1 MHHLFYYQL
10 KNTVLFLVFLNLSCN
25 AQEKKEILQKNN
37 AISVGANQTE
47 AYINHLKHK
56 NIAIVGN
63 QTSVIFK
70 EDSHIHLVDS
80 LLKRNIAIEK
90 VFAPEH
96 GFRGKADAGERVKD
110 GLDQKTG
117 LPIVSL
123 YGQHKKPTA
132 EDLADID
139 LILFDIQDV
148 GARFYTYISSLHYIM
163 EAAAENNVEILVL
176 DRPNPN
182 GHYSDGPVLEKAY
195 QSFVG
200 MHPVP
205 IVHGMTI
212 GEYAQMING
221 EKWLSGE
228 VQAQLKVI
236 KIENYNRELEY
247 SLPIKPS
254 PNLPNDQ
261 AINLY
266 PSLCFFEGT
275 TVNAGR
281 GTSNQFQVFGSPFLN
296 SNDFNYSYTPVSNP
310 GAKYP
315 KHENKECFGKDLTQ
329 YEKLTDI
336 NLEWLIEAYQN
347 TSDQD
352 QFFNNFFNKLAGN
365 KTLQDQ
371 IKAGH
376 SAEEIKASWQE
387 DLQAYRK
394 MRTQYLLY
402 D

>member
-1 MHHLFYYQL
+1 MPHLFNNLL
-10 KNTVLFLVFLNLSCN
+10 KNTFLFLVFLNLSCN
-25 AQEKKEILQKNN
+25 AQEKKEIIQKNH

-47 AYINHLKHK
+47 AYIPLIKHK

-70 EDSHIHLVDS
+70 EDAHIHLVDS
-80 LLKRNIAIEK
+80 LLKRDIRIKK

-96 GFRGKADAGERVKD
+96 GFRGKADAGELVKD
-110 GLDQKTG
+110 DLDQKTG

-123 YGQHKKPTA
+123 YGQHKKPTS

-148 GARFYTYISSLHYIM
+148 GARFYTYISSLHYMM
-163 EAAAENNVEILVL
+163 EAAAENNIEVLVL

-182 GHYSDGPVLEKAY
+182 GHYIDGPILEEEY

-205 IVHGMTI
+205 IVHGLTI

-221 EKWLSGE
+221 EKWLDKKI
-228 VQAQLKVI
+228 QAKLKVI
-236 KIENYNRELEY
+236 KVKNYNREMQY
-247 SLPIKPS
+247 CLPIKPS

-266 PSLCFFEGT
+266 TSLCFFEGT
-275 TVNAGR
+275 NVNAGR
-281 GTSNQFQVFGSPFLN
+281 GTKNQFQVFGSPFLN
-296 SNDFNYSYTPVSNP
+296 KEYFNYSYTPISNP

-315 KHENKECFGKDLTQ
+315 KHENKKCFGKNLIQ
-329 YEKLTDI
+329 HEKLSEI
-336 NLEWLIEAYQN
+336 NLEWLIEAYQH
-347 TSDQD
+347 TDKQD

-365 KTLQDQ
+365 NTLKEQ

-387 DLQAYRK
+387 NLQAYRE
-394 MRTQYLLY
+394 MRAEYLLY